1 MLLQCSLHVAVTRQ
15 SDYQGAHLTRMS
27 AMSVPGT
34 NLTYDRLRFA
44 LSEERPFGVF
54 TAGGNFTYT
63 AVLGLT
69 GTDQDIKLPVRSLH

>member
-1 MLLQCSLHVAVTRQ
+1 FVGKSLLHGDVLMWLMKTLLTSRCINQW
-15 SDYQGAHLTRMS
+15 GAGHGITNKPMS
-27 AMSVPGT
+27 AM
-34 NLTYDRLRFA
+34 
-44 LSEERPFGVF
+44 SEERPFGVF

>member
-1 MLLQCSLHVAVTRQ
+1 M
-15 SDYQGAHLTRMS
+15 
-27 AMSVPGT
+27 
-34 NLTYDRLRFA
+34 
-44 LSEERPFGVF
+44 SEERPFGVF